1 MSLAVGRAMDRR
13 AFVQALA
20 VSLVAPLTAEARR
33 SERVYRVGIL
43 HPRPAA
49 GNAWVD
55 AFRRGLA
62 DLGYREGQ
70 NLSLEYRWA
79 DRHYERVRALAVE
92 LVKLKVDAIFTAS
105 TPGALAAKGAT
116 TSIPVVFVG
125 VGDPVGAG
133 VVASLA
139 RPGSNLTGMTH
150 IAVELTGKTLSL
162 LKDVLPAVGRVAILG
177 SSTNPT
183 TALKLRGLQAAARSL
198 GIRLQMI
205 DVRGAEDLAAAFSE
219 VTREKADALVALFDT
234 LAYRKE
240 IISIS
245 AKTHLPA
252 VGEAREFVDD
262 GGLISYGINVSEMY
276 YHAAGY
282 VDKVLKGRKP
292 AELPV
297 EQATTFELAIN
308 LKTAKALG
316 LAVPQPLLVRTDY
329 VVQ

>member
-20 VSLVAPLTAEARR
+20 VSLVAPLAAEARR

-125 VGDPVGAG
+125 VGDPVGA
-133 VVASLA
+133 
-139 RPGSNLTGMTH
+139 
-150 IAVELTGKTLSL
+150 
-162 LKDVLPAVGRVAILG
+162 
-177 SSTNPT
+177 
-183 TALKLRGLQAAARSL
+183 
-198 GIRLQMI
+198 
-205 DVRGAEDLAAAFSE
+205 
-219 VTREKADALVALFDT
+219 
-234 LAYRKE
+234 
-240 IISIS
+240 
-245 AKTHLPA
+245 
-252 VGEAREFVDD
+252 
-262 GGLISYGINVSEMY
+262 
-276 YHAAGY
+276 
-282 VDKVLKGRKP
+282 
-292 AELPV
+292 
-297 EQATTFELAIN
+297 
-308 LKTAKALG
+308 
-316 LAVPQPLLVRTDY
+316 
-329 VVQ
+329 